1 MFNHNNH
8 IPEYV
13 SMTQMAQIL
22 NLSRSRFYQLVDD
35 NFFLKPLHL
44 TSNKRPVYTKEMA
57 LENISFRKNNFG
69 ANKKI
74 VMFYSSRNPSVVTTR
89 KKRAKKDGPK
99 GDISTNNK
107 YSDLIDTLEGL
118 GLNNVT
124 VSQVESILKKSFPE
138 GTDNIDESEIL
149 RAVFKSIK
157 CQNSEHK
164 QRT

>member
-1 MFNHNNH
+1 MLNHNNH

-44 TSNKRPVYTKEMA
+44 TSNRRPVYSREMV

-74 VMFYSSRNPSVVTTR
+74 VVFYSSRNPSVVTTR
-89 KKRAKKDGPK
+89 KKRTKKNNPIEDV
-99 GDISTNNK
+99 STNGK
-107 YSDLIDTLEGL
+107 HSELIDTLEGL
-118 GLNNVT
+118 GLGNVT
-124 VSQVESILKKSFPE
+124 VSQIESALKECFPE
-138 GTDNIDESEIL
+138 GTKDIDESEIL
-149 RAVFKSIK
+149 RAVYKYVK
-157 CQNSEHK
+157 RQNCEHK
-164 QRT
+164 HRT